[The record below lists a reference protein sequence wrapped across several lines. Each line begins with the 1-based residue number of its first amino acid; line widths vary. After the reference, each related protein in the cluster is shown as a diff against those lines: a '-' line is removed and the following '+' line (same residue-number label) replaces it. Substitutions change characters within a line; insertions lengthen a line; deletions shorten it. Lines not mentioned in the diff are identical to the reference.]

1 MRTQT
6 LLLAAAAA
14 LAAGILTSQAQPVY
28 SANVVGYVNLPL
40 TSGALSLVAPA
51 LDLDGTGTNNTIST
65 VFPNP
70 AIGDTVFAFNG
81 SGYDT
86 LVYTTISLGGHPP
99 VTVTNWALGVTV
111 SSNYPINPGQSIF
124 YLPSINETNT
134 VVGTVLQGTNL
145 VNAKFPAAGNIQLL
159 SSEVPIS
166 GGLTSVLGYNPTI
179 GDTVYIYTNGAYN
192 TYQYTTV
199 SLGGHPPVTV
209 TNWALGV
216 TISEPVINVGQGFW
230 MLPAAN
236 TNWTQDFIVQ

>member
-1 MRTQT
+1 MRTKT

-14 LAAGILTSQAQPVY
+14 LAAGISTSQAQVY
-28 SANVVGYVNLPL
+28 SANVVGYVNIPL
-40 TSGALSLVAPA
+40 TSGVLSSVAPS

-65 VFPNP
+65 VFPSP
-70 AIGDTVFAFNG
+70 TIGDTVYVFNG

-99 VTVTNWALGVTV
+99 VIVTNWALGVTV
-111 SSNYPINPGQSIF
+111 SSNYPINPGQSVF
-124 YLPSINETNT
+124 YLPAANETNT
-134 VVGTVLQGTNL
+134 QVGTVLQGTNV
-145 VNAKFPAAGNIQLL
+145 VNAKFPAAGNITLL
-159 SSEVPIS
+159 SSKVPIS
-166 GGLTSVLGYNPTI
+166 GGLTSVLGYNPTL

-199 SLGGHPPVTV
+199 SLGGHPPVIV

-236 TNWTQDFIVQ
+236 TNWTENFIVQ